1 MNRLSR
7 VLLTVFTLLAAAP
20 SAAETLV
27 TEVIPLGYR
36 TLEEIIPAIQPLVPP
51 PGSVTGMNNQLVVRT
66 TADNLQ
72 AVKDVLSKLD
82 HAPRRLLISVRQGRW
97 EDMRLYLA
105 EATGSYQKKDVR
117 VTADESVRHGR
128 GLNVSVEGDDNRR
141 LKGRVFSNRSQDKE
155 VGIQRIQTVEGREAF
170 IQTGRSV
177 PVADR
182 YYGGW
187 RGRGGSVRYKDVTTG
202 FLVLPRIT
210 GDRVTLE
217 INPQRARE
225 SLRDGGTFDIQGA
238 NTVVSAR
245 LGEWVLVG
253 GSEEDP
259 TASGRGTVFS
269 TRRDSNVNNV
279 VLLRVT
285 ELPP

>member
-1 MNRLSR
+1 MRYVSR
-7 VLLTVFTLLAAAP
+7 VLFMLLTLLAAAP
-20 SAAETLV
+20 VAAQTLV

-66 TADNLQ
+66 TPDNLQ
-72 AVKDVLSKLD
+72 AIKDVLSK
-82 HAPRRLLISVRQGRW
+82 
-97 EDMRLYLA
+97 DMRLYLA
-105 EATGSYQKKDVR
+105 ETTGSYQKKDVR
-117 VTADESVRHGR
+117 VTADESVRPGR

-141 LKGRVFSNRSQDKE
+141 LNGRVFSNRSQDNE
-155 VGIQRIQTVEGREAF
+155 VGMQRIQTVEGREAF

-177 PVADR
+177 PVADQ

-187 RGRGGSVRYKDVTTG
+187 RGRGGSVRYKDVNTG

-225 SLRDGGTFDIQGA
+225 SRRDGGKFDIQGA

-245 LGEWVLVG
+245 LGEWVMVG

-279 VLLRVT
+279 ILLRVT
-285 ELPP
+285 ELPR